1 MGDDRGHGNH
11 DPTLK
16 PQFFGLQKTW
26 EEFVDVVAINPSAL
40 FGLITFC
47 QKEGLCDVRR
57 SLSQL

>member
-1 MGDDRGHGNH
+1 
-11 DPTLK
+11 LK